1 MIYFW
6 INYQQAG
13 AYENIRKVDSNNA
26 ISLYGFYAF
35 RTGRTTYDDIKWDYS
50 FGKYIRCE

>member
-13 AYENIRKVDSNNA
+13 AYENIRKVGSNKA
-26 ISLYGFYAF
+26 ISLYEFYAF